1 VNDNGQT
8 KQKTLTAHGS
18 CLVAE
23 VMVKKGMVVK
33 PSEPLYAL
41 KLSDTQ
47 DFSKDGLDQML
58 LLTTKWLDK
67 LDETYPLPAMTD

>member
-1 VNDNGQT
+1 M
-8 KQKTLTAHGS
+8 TLTVHSS

-23 VMVKKGMVVK
+23 VMVKKGMIVN

-47 DFSKDGLDQML
+47 DFSKDGLEDQML

-67 LDETYPLPAMTD
+67 LDETYPLPGMTD